1 MKRNVFAEKTEKKRS
16 RQQYQRNV
24 GEDKVGNKAVSDG
37 LNPPPP
43 PACFDIQLSVLL
55 KVLF

>member
-37 LNPPPP
+37 LNPPP
-43 PACFDIQLSVLL
+43 ACFDIQLSVLL